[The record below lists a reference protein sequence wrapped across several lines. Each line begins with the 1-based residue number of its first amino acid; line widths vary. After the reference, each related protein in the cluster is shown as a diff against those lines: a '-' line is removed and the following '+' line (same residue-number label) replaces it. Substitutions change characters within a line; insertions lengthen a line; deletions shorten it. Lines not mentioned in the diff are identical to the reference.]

1 MPLLSFS
8 RKMYFHVEGLE
19 ELTLGPS
26 KLENVAD
33 PGSGP
38 RGPLPKIG
46 VHYLNLNGAILLGKL
61 I

>member
-1 MPLLSFS
+1 
-8 RKMYFHVEGLE
+8 MYS
-19 ELTLGPS
+19 ELAELWARIEVTLGPS

-46 VHYLNLNGAILLGKL
+46 VHYLNLNGAVLLGKL